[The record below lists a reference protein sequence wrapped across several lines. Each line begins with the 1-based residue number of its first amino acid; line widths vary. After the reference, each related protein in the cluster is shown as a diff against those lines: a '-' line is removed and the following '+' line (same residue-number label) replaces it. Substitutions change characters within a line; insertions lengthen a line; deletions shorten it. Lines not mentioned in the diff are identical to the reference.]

1 MTPKEKNTLVPELG
15 QADFQALVGEKMKT
29 AMQMMFVT
37 ILDAELTAWCGAER
51 YERSSTRRD
60 HRIGSRTRDLV
71 TTVGKIENLE
81 IPRTR
86 HGFQTQLFEKY
97 HRRQAVVDA
106 AIGEMFVRGISQEK
120 VGEVVETL
128 TGEKPSASTVSRVH
142 HNLQEEYDTWRQ
154 RPLPERY
161 VYAYADGSYFNV
173 IYGSQS
179 QKMPILTVIGIKP
192 DGVREVI
199 AFTTGEHEN
208 EAAWRDLMEDIK
220 LRGVKSVDLWVSDG
234 GQAMI
239 NALSAKFP
247 ASQRQRCMR
256 HKMENVLSH
265 VPEKLREE
273 VEKDFKSIFYQA
285 DRQKADQCAAVFR
298 NRYEAVYPEAVVCMD
313 RDWSACLTFYAFPQ
327 DHWVKVRTS
336 NVIERTF
343 LEVKKRSKKMA
354 AAFRNEASCLL
365 LFFAV
370 VRDIKFNKIKM

>member
-1 MTPKEKNTLVPELG
+1 MTPKQKNTRIPELG
-15 QADFQALVGEKMKT
+15 QADFRQLMSEKMKT
-29 AMQMMFVT
+29 AVQMMFLS
-37 ILDAELTAWCGAER
+37 ILDVELTEWCGAGR
-51 YERSSTRRD
+51 YERSTARRD

-71 TTVGKIENLE
+71 TTVGKIEDLE

-86 HGFQTQLFEKY
+86 NGFQTQLFEKY
-97 HRRQAVVDA
+97 HRRQAAVDE

-120 VGEVVETL
+120 VGEVLETL
-128 TGEKPSASTVSRVH
+128 MGEKPSASTVSRVH
-142 HNLQEEYDTWRQ
+142 HNLQEDYDTWRR

-161 VYAYADGSYFNV
+161 VYAFVDGSYFNV
-173 IYGSQS
+173 IYGSES
-179 QKMPILTVIGIKP
+179 QKMPMLTAIGITP
-192 DGVREVI
+192 EGVREVI

-208 EAAWRDLMEDIK
+208 ETAWRDLMDDIK
-220 LRGVKSVDLWVSDG
+220 SRGVKTVDLWVSDG

-239 NALSAKFP
+239 NALTVKFP
-247 ASQRQRCMR
+247 ASKRQRCMR

-265 VPEKLREE
+265 VPQKLQEE
-273 VEKDFKSIFYQA
+273 VEKDFKTIFYQT
-285 DRQKADQCAAVFR
+285 DREKADQSAAVFR
-298 NRYEAVYPEAVVCMD
+298 NRYEATYPEAVACMD

-327 DHWVKVRTS
+327 DHWVKIRTS